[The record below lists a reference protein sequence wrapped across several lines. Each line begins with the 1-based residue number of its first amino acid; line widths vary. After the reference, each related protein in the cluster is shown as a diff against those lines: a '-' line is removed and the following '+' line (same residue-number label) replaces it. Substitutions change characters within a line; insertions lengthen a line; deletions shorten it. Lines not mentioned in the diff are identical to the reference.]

1 MGRGAR
7 CVTIREFRALSVNHR
22 LRRLVEPLR
31 QPACRSLAG
40 AHLISGLGD
49 WAGRLALTVVVY
61 ERSQSAAWAAAVTVV
76 ALLPWIGPG
85 QMLATLADRYGRT
98 TVMITSDLARAAL
111 FFTMAFTTSV
121 PILLTAAFAAGL
133 CVPPFAGAR
142 AAALVDVTD
151 DETYPKALALFG
163 VLNQIEVLA
172 GYAAGGVLV
181 ATVGARPALALNAAT
196 FLVSAAFVATL
207 TRTAAAHRNTTSPVG
222 WAGVRSGIAIWRTD
236 PICGRALLLFAGTNM
251 FSVLPETLVVPFA
264 ADVELTDTWIGALA
278 AIIAVGSLVAVIFA
292 PSTGTHEQ
300 LLRATAWRGLVVAG
314 VSGALFSVASWPVA
328 AFAAYAVSG
337 MVDAIAVPTNQVVGE
352 RLPQAGRSAAMTVAA
367 GTQNVTHVIAIS
379 VAGLTADRW
388 GTPTTL
394 AVAMVAA
401 GCICLWA
408 AVRPVSSAPATR
420 VAATVSGGGGEGTP
434 GS

>member
-1 MGRGAR
+1 M
-7 CVTIREFRALSVNHR
+7 NHR
-22 LRRLVEPLR
+22 LERLVEPLR
-31 QPACRSLAG
+31 QPASRSLAA
-40 AHLISGLGD
+40 AHLVSGLGD

-98 TVMITSDLARAAL
+98 TVMIISDVVRALL

-121 PILLTAAFAAGL
+121 PVLLTAAFAAGL

-142 AAALVDVTD
+142 AAALVDVCD

-181 ATVGARPALALNAAT
+181 ATVGARPALALNAVT
-196 FLVSAAFVATL
+196 FLVSAGFVATL

-222 WAGVRSGIAIWRTD
+222 WAGVRSGIAIWRAD

-264 ADVELTDTWIGALA
+264 ADVEISDTWIGALA
-278 AIIAVGSLVAVIFA
+278 AVIAVGSLVAVVFA
-292 PSTGTHEQ
+292 PSSGTHEQ
-300 LLRATAWRGLVVAG
+300 LLRATAWRGVVVAG
-314 VSGALFSVASWPVA
+314 VSGALFTVASWPVA

-352 RLPQAGRSAAMTVAA
+352 RLPQAGRSAAMTVAV
-367 GTQNVTHVIAIS
+367 GTQHVTHVLAIT
-379 VAGLTADRW
+379 VAGVTADRW
-388 GTPTTL
+388 GTPNTL

-408 AVRPVSSAPATR
+408 ALRAIPATQR
-420 VAATVSGGGGEGTP
+420 ATAVSGVGTGGTP
-434 GS
+434 AP